1 MKPAPKVSIKI
12 TYDLTKIYIN
22 GIVHLAYVRRDVV
35 GFQTWKSVS
44 VYSLE
49 LTFRDGAAIVTEYD
63 NAPLWSRVI
72 ALIEDNLPP

>member
-1 MKPAPKVSIKI
+1 MKTRVSSRV

-22 GIVHLAYVRRDVV
+22 GIVHLAFVRRDVV

-63 NAPLWSRVI
+63 NAPLWENVI
-72 ALIEDNLPP
+72 SLIEDHLTP